1 MFKFSVVCEANFVV
15 PLSEAQ
21 HISLHLNWRTKV
33 GKEEPL
39 HEDLGKDNS
48 TETPTLA
55 DCLLCDFHCIVT
67 HRFLKLRKYEDIQLY
82 YRLNL

>member
-1 MFKFSVVCEANFVV
+1 MFKFSVVCEVNFIV
-15 PLSEAQ
+15 PSSEAQ
-21 HISLHLNWRTKV
+21 HIFLHLNWRTKD

-48 TETPTLA
+48 TETLTLA
-55 DCLLCDFHCIVT
+55 DCLLYDFYCIVT
-67 HRFLKLRKYEDIQLY
+67 HRFLKRQKYEDIQLY